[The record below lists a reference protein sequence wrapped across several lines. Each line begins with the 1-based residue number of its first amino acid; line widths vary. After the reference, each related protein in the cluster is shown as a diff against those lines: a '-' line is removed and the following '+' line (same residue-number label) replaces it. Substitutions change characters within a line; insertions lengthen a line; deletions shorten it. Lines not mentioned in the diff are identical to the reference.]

1 MPRIAGVDIP
11 TDKLIKVSL
20 TRIFGIGSAVAAEI
34 LKKTGIDGTVRTKD
48 LTDEEVQRIAAMI
61 DSDYEAEGQLRRAL
75 SQNINRLKEIAC
87 YRGMR
92 HRRGLPVRGQRSK
105 TNART
110 RKGPR
115 RVVPTKKS
123 VKSV

>member
-20 TRIFGIGSAVAAEI
+20 TRIYGIGSAVAAEI